1 MTSPLPRKPRPPIRL
16 HHSRILTEADR
27 AIEEHIPV
35 TALPRT
41 LLDCAAESRFS
52 QLQRML
58 ERSEELKLF
67 DLGPIEDL
75 LERSGR
81 HAGRVPLRRAIAL
94 YQPVPFTRSGFER
107 LFFEAVL
114 ETGLPRPATNFVEAG
129 FELDVYWPEQRF
141 AVELDTYATHGTN
154 AAFERDHVRDE
165 DLTLAG
171 IEIDPRHRRALPPRT
186 GGRAEAGR
194 DAAGPRVS
202 GRAGAEV
209 GRAREGAVEARPGL
223 AGGELALEAV
233 EAAEAAAEVV
243 DHVDEDGLAGGGDDR
258 GAVLELAVV
267 AEDDVEDR
275 LGEAGVE
282 AGDVLDPAA
291 DQVVAER
298 DLALQA
304 AEIGEVDRQRVVVVG
319 LGLADVVQ
327 EGAGDGDVA
336 VDAGEEVGGGADRL
350 GDRERVLEQPVAVG
364 LVVGLG
370 GRRVAEA
377 GPGLAPLGEE
387 GVEQLPQLRLLDR
400 RQQGAQVRLE
410 VLQRDMRLGRQF
422 AGLVLVAAPP
432 RAARRS

>member
-1 MTSPLPRKPRPPIRL
+1 MAIHRKVVKREVASGHLHPFYRGVYAVGHRIIPPHGHCLAAVLACGPRALLSHRSAAWLWGISRYGPAPLHVTSPLPRKPRPPIRL

-165 DLTLAG
+165 DLALAR
-171 IEIDPRHRRALPPRT
+171 IESIRVTDVRFHREP
-186 GGRAEAGR
+186 
-194 DAAGPRVS
+194 
-202 GRAGAEV
+202 
-209 GRAREGAVEARPGL
+209 
-223 AGGELALEAV
+223 
-233 EAAEAAAEVV
+233 EVV
-243 DHVDEDGLAGGGDDR
+243 L
-258 GAVLELAVV
+258 
-267 AEDDVEDR
+267 
-275 LGEAGVE
+275 
-282 AGDVLDPAA
+282 
-291 DQVVAER
+291 
-298 DLALQA
+298 
-304 AEIGEVDRQRVVVVG
+304 
-319 LGLADVVQ
+319 
-327 EGAGDGDVA
+327 
-336 VDAGEEVGGGADRL
+336 
-350 GDRERVLEQPVAVG
+350 ERVRTL
-364 LVVGLG
+364 LS
-370 GRRVAEA
+370 RRR
-377 GPGLAPLGEE
+377 GT
-387 GVEQLPQLRLLDR
+387 
-400 RQQGAQVRLE
+400 
-410 VLQRDMRLGRQF
+410 
-422 AGLVLVAAPP
+422 
-432 RAARRS
+432 